1 MSRARHHKL
10 IYCGTAHRLAEL
22 KITAKTSLDFSE
34 FSQIRHPP
42 VASVVLGFRR
52 EDVTHP
58 CHGFGMLIPKI
69 EGFNILGAIFSSALF
84 SNRAPAGHLTLT
96 CYVGGERQ
104 PELASLPPEK
114 LFPLVTED
122 LRRLLGV
129 RGQPTFAHRVFW
141 PRAIPQYNVGYGR
154 FRDLMTDIEQKAP
167 GLLLAGGYRDGISL
181 GDSIVSGGNVAERVI
196 GEWKQA
202 NN

>member
-1 MSRARHHKL
+1 LAKL
-10 IYCGTAHRLAEL
+10 EIAAP
-22 KITAKTSLDFSE
+22 APVAVSE
-34 FSQIRHPP
+34 FAQVRYPP

-58 CHGFGMLIPKI
+58 CNGFGVLIPRV

-84 SNRAPAGHLTLT
+84 PNRAPNGHINLT

-114 LFPLVTED
+114 LFPLVTGD

-129 RGQPTFAHRVFW
+129 RGEPTFAHHVFW

-154 FRDLMTDIEQKAP
+154 FRALMTEIEQTAP
-167 GLLLAGGYRDGISL
+167 GLWLAGSYRDGISL
-181 GDSIVSGGNVAERVI
+181 GDSIVAGGKVAERVL
-196 GEWKQA
+196 GTEK
-202 NN
+202 

>member
-1 MSRARHHKL
+1 
-10 IYCGTAHRLAEL
+10 
-22 KITAKTSLDFSE
+22 
-34 FSQIRHPP
+34 
-42 VASVVLGFRR
+42 
-52 EDVTHP
+52 
-58 CHGFGMLIPKI
+58 MLIPKI